1 VAVVLGLALATAA
14 HAQDEVSGPTDG
26 GATEKVIDRAVAAVD
41 GKVITLSQLDFEA
54 RVLLVSAGG
63 TLAAFAPLPPET
75 LARSLEAI
83 IDERLAVYEA
93 DKLDAFA
100 LEPGE
105 LEKIVEGFKERFV
118 PASRFQEF
126 LAAHEAT
133 DISVGHVLR
142 RHLRAARVLESKFR
156 LKAQL
161 SEAEARRIAA
171 ARDDLKSLPPETAR
185 QVLFTERFKALV
197 QKELADAKKTIDVR
211 KLGPFAIHPGAP
223 AE

>member
-1 VAVVLGLALATAA
+1 MLPALLLAIPSAAWAQLAVS
-14 HAQDEVSGPTDG
+14 QDAGSS
-26 GATEKVIDRAVAAVD
+26 EKIIDRAVAAVD
-41 GKVITLSQLDFEA
+41 GKVITLSQLDLEA

-63 TLAAFAPLPPET
+63 TGAAFATLPPET
-75 LARSLEAI
+75 LEKSLEVV
-83 IDERLAVYEA
+83 IDERLAVFEA

-105 LEKIVEGFKERFV
+105 LEKMVEGFKARFE

-133 DISVGHVLR
+133 DIDVAQVLR
-142 RHLRAARVLESKFR
+142 RHLRASRALESKFR

-161 SEAEARRIAA
+161 SEAEARRLAA
-171 ARDDLKSLPPETAR
+171 TRGDLKALPPETAR
-185 QVLFTERFKALV
+185 QVLFTERFRQLV
-197 QKELADAKKTIDVR
+197 QKELAAAKKTIDVR
-211 KLGPFAIHPGAP
+211 KLGPFALQPGAP